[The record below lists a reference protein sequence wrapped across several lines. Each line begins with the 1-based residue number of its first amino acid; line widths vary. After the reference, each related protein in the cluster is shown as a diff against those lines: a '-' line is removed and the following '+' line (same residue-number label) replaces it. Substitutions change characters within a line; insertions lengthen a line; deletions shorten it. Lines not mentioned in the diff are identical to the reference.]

1 MIKKTFVITN
11 EEGLH
16 ARPASVLVQEA
27 SQFLSSI
34 MIYKDD
40 LEVNAKS
47 IMGVLLL
54 CATKDTELKF
64 EFDGEDESEAAVAI
78 EKLF

>member
-1 MIKKTFVITN
+1 MIEKTFVITN

-27 SQFLSSI
+27 SHFLSTI

-54 CATKDTELKF
+54 CATKGTELKF
-64 EFDGEDESEAAVAI
+64 VFDGEDESDAAVAI
-78 EKLF
+78 ENLF